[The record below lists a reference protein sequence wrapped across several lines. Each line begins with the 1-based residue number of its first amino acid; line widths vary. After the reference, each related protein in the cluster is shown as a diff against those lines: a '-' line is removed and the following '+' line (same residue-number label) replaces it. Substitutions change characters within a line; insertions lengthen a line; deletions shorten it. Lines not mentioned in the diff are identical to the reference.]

1 MKDLSRILWGIV
13 LVLLGIIWGL
23 NATGVTNIDIFF
35 DGWWTLFIIVPSAIS
50 LVNPKNN
57 GKVSSVIC
65 LVIGIFLL
73 LGSLDVFDFD
83 ILWEILLPVIVV
95 IIGLSLIFGN
105 KAKTT
110 LKEKIDNTDFLN
122 VEVITAT
129 FGEQNINKAGEKFEK
144 ANLDAVFGSIKLD
157 LRDADLK
164 NETFIK
170 ASAIFAG
177 ITILVPKDVEVK
189 IKSTP
194 IFGGVTSE
202 GLEEKTNKNAKKTIY
217 VDGFALFGGIEIK

>member
-1 MKDLSRILWGIV
+1 MKNLSRILWGIV
-13 LVLLGIIWGL
+13 LIFIGVIWGL
-23 NATGVTNIDIFF
+23 NRTGVADINIFF

-50 LVNPKNN
+50 FFEKGNN
-57 GKVSSVIC
+57 KISS
-65 LVIGIFLL
+65 LIFLIIGVL
-73 LGSLDVFDFD
+73 LLLAAQGLFEFE
-83 ILWEILLPVIVV
+83 ILWEILLPAIVV

-105 KAKTT
+105 KIKADV
-110 LKEKIDNTDFLN
+110 KEKINNADFSN
-122 VEVITAT
+122 VEIITAT
-129 FGEQNINKAGEKFEK
+129 FGEQNINKSGEKFEK
-144 ANLDAVFGSIKLD
+144 ANLDAVFGAIKLD

-164 NETFIK
+164 SETYIK

-202 GLEEKTNKNAKKTIY
+202 SMDEKANKNAKKTVY

>member
-1 MKDLSRILWGIV
+1 MKNLSRILWGIV
-13 LVLLGIIWGL
+13 LVVIGVIWGL
-23 NATGVTNIDIFF
+23 NRTGVTDINIFF

-73 LGSLDVFDFD
+73 LGSLDIFDFD
-83 ILWEILLPVIVV
+83 ILWEILLPAIVV
-95 IIGLSLIFGN
+95 IIGLSLIFG
-105 KAKTT
+105 
-110 LKEKIDNTDFLN
+110 
-122 VEVITAT
+122 
-129 FGEQNINKAGEKFEK
+129 EKFEK
-144 ANLDAVFGSIKLD
+144 ANLDTVFGAIKLD

-164 NETFIK
+164 SETYIK

-202 GLEEKTNKNAKKTIY
+202 GFDEKTNKNAKKTIY